1 MKQKA
6 TFQRSGTY
14 LSSEIVATI
23 VKMSL
28 IFSFDCLI
36 TFIVAA
42 RGKKVASLQLLT
54 SLMLAE
60 LSSTSTL
67 EKDRVLDKR
76 GE

>member
-23 VKMSL
+23 VKVRL

-42 RGKKVASLQLLT
+42 
-54 SLMLAE
+54 
-60 LSSTSTL
+60 
-67 EKDRVLDKR
+67 
-76 GE
+76 